1 MRLIVPALLLALAAV
16 PASAGSTLPFISDDW
31 SKALAQAR
39 SRNVPLFVEAWAPW
53 CHTCRSMRE
62 FVLTDPSLAPR
73 ASEFVWLEINTEDA
87 RNSDFLERFP
97 IDALPT
103 FAVHEVKEG
112 TPAVRYVG
120 SMSVPQLQAFLD
132 RGRDA
137 ARGHAPDAAGPAL
150 AEADRLYGAA
160 KYAEAAA
167 AYRAALDKAPAGWKD
182 FGRAT
187 ESLQYALVK
196 TSAHADVVA
205 VAEAALPRVAGTTSE
220 LAIAAA
226 GLDAALHLP
235 ADSPKRADRVAALE
249 ERLGRLV
256 AAPPAGVAADD
267 VSGAYITLLSAR
279 EDAKDEAGG
288 KAVAQRWATYLDGA
302 AARATSP
309 RQRTV
314 FDSHRLSAYREIG
327 RPELAVPMLEQ
338 SAKDFPD
345 DYNPPARLA
354 VAYLAMKEYDKAL
367 AASDRALG
375 LGYGPRK
382 LGMYDVRAEIYKAK
396 GDLAGARRA
405 LEQALAEAEKLPKGQ
420 KPERA
425 VAMVKKKLAAL
436 DKPAS

>member
-1 MRLIVPALLLALAAV
+1 MRVLVPALLLALAGV
-16 PASAGSTLPFISDDW
+16 PASAGTTLPFISDDW
-31 SKALAQAR
+31 PRALAEAR
-39 SRNVPLFVEAWAPW
+39 TRNVPLFVEAWAPW
-53 CHTCRSMRE
+53 CHSCRSMRE

-73 ASEFVWLEINTEDA
+73 AAEFVWLEINTEDA
-87 RNSDFLERFP
+87 KNSDFLERFP

-103 FAVHEVKEG
+103 FAVHEAKEG

-120 SMSVPQLQAFLD
+120 SMSVAQLQAFLD

-137 ARGHAPDAAGPAL
+137 ARGPAPAAGAAL

-167 AYRAALDKAPAGWKD
+167 AYRAAIEGSPAGWKD
-182 FGRAT
+182 LGRAT

-196 TSAHADVVA
+196 GSAFADVVA
-205 VAEAALPRVAGTTSE
+205 IAESTLPRVTGTTSE
-220 LAIAAA
+220 LAITAA
-226 GLDAALHLP
+226 GLDAAVHLP
-235 ADSPKRADRVAALE
+235 ADSPRRAERIQALE
-249 ERLGRLV
+249 ERLRRLV
-256 AAPPAGVAADD
+256 AAPPAGAADDD

-288 KAVAQRWATYLDGA
+288 KLVAQQWATFLEAA
-302 AARATSP
+302 AARAASP

-327 RPELAVPMLEQ
+327 KPALAVPMLEQ

-345 DYNPPARLA
+345 DYNPHARLA
-354 VAYLAMKEYDKAL
+354 VAYLDLKRYDEAL
-367 AASDRALG
+367 AASDRALA

-396 GDLAGARRA
+396 GDLAGARKA
-405 LEQALAEAEKLPKGQ
+405 LEQALAEAGKLPKGQ
-420 KPERA
+420 NPERA
-425 VAMVKKKLAAL
+425 VARVKQKLAAL